1 LYYLILSY
9 RRTSLAFPLPYPW
22 YCGLRSREA
31 LNWQDHE
38 FARHQTRNS
47 LFLGILDGARFHNQY
62 RRWVEAVASASNLV
76 GLCVWELRPD
86 DESDIRLSKTRVDRL
101 LLFCGVILWEALGT
115 WSYGHAALCVGGS
128 SSHSII
134 QRAFA
139 INLALWATFMIADEV
154 FLAYGLENVHRSI
167 FAAQL
172 LSLLAI
178 SLLPES
184 NQG

>member
-1 LYYLILSY
+1 MN
-9 RRTSLAFPLPYPW
+9 
-22 YCGLRSREA
+22 LRAIKR
-31 LNWQDHE
+31 
-38 FARHQTRNS
+38 
-47 LFLGILDGARFHNQY
+47 GILCFWAFWMVLVFTTNIADGLKQLHLLPTSSAF
-62 RRWVEAVASASNLV
+62 ASGNYVLMMKVTSVYQKPAWIV
-76 GLCVWELRPD
+76 
-86 DESDIRLSKTRVDRL
+86 I

-115 WSYGHAALCVGGS
+115 WSHGHAALCVGGS